1 MEDDERE
8 KDRKLEELLVFLLT
22 QKDNKGIEDNPP
34 EKMLRITNGGQGDQ
48 QDYHS
53 PRHQHTEYPQCY
65 STKNYKE
72 SPLEAIGN
80 AMDHN
85 ANLQKAREMIQNIYG
100 RKKTRG

>member
-34 EKMLRITNGGQGDQ
+34 EKMLRITNGGQGGQ

-53 PRHQHTEYPQCY
+53 PRH
-65 STKNYKE
+65 
-72 SPLEAIGN
+72 
-80 AMDHN
+80 
-85 ANLQKAREMIQNIYG
+85 
-100 RKKTRG
+100 